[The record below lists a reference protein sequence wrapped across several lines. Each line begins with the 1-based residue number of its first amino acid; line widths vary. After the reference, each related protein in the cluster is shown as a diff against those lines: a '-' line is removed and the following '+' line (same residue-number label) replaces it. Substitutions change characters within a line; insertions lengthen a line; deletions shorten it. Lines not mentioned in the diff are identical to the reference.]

1 MKKSDEKK
9 IERIR
14 EIIGDKRQEEALYI
28 VQRARELI
36 GFTADVAHQV
46 ISSGDDTMKTGFI
59 DALRAKFEADKPSDV
74 DLALTLTNVARVMA
88 LSVDE
93 IRSRI
98 ATAEGF
104 LDKTGWVLAAENHT
118 FIAGKP
124 IDPDVAKAKAEE
136 SGDKFDED
144 AIFGGLEIDPGNVTA
159 VDLDEA
165 LLFEEPLSAEAAKLA
180 LMESGVYTDK
190 LTVEPVGV
198 AAALDIEILRNDI
211 GVSEFVTEVLDG
223 ISSSLAPQAN

>member
-1 MKKSDEKK
+1 MKKIDEKK

-14 EIIGDKRQEEALYI
+14 EIIGKRSVEEGLSI
-28 VQRARELI
+28 VKRARELI
-36 GFTADVAHQV
+36 GLTAEVGLQV
-46 ISSGDDTMKTGFI
+46 MSSGDDATKREFI
-59 DALRAKFEADKPSDV
+59 DALRAKFEADKPGDV
-74 DLALTLTNVARVMA
+74 DLALTLTNVARVMT

-93 IRSRI
+93 INERI

-118 FIAGKP
+118 FIAGKT
-124 IDPDVAKAKAEE
+124 IDPDTARAKAEE
-136 SGDKFDED
+136 NGEEFDED

-159 VDLDEA
+159 ADLDDA
-165 LLFEEPLSAEAAKLA
+165 ILFDEPLTAEAAKLA

-211 GVSEFVTEVLDG
+211 GVSEFVAEVLDG
-223 ISSSLAPQAN
+223 LSSSLAPQAN